1 MRLGWG
7 IDNLLRQIFD
17 KNEFTNNFFVQTL
30 LEPQLSA
37 RCAEAGEI
45 SPVERP
51 IREGYQLV
59 PTKSKLISI
68 VSKSIK
74 IVLTLAI
81 FKPQNM
87 KQNKRSIKI

>member
-30 LEPQLSA
+30 LETQLSA
-37 RCAEAGEI
+37 RCAEAGEL

-59 PTKSKLISI
+59 PTKSKLWGD
-68 VSKSIK
+68 VKK
-74 IVLTLAI
+74 TPLYLKTLP
-81 FKPQNM
+81 K
-87 KQNKRSIKI
+87 